1 MIQFNLLPDVKLQ
14 YLKVKRMQHMVITI
28 SVIAIAV
35 SLFVLIVL
43 IGTVDGIQKKNLS
56 DLKSSIATDSSK
68 LQSTPNLS
76 KILTVQNQ
84 LNALTGLHNNKP
96 VASRM
101 FNYIKDLTP
110 SAASI
115 SQINIDFTQNSVSIS
130 GNAPSLDIVDTYV
143 DTLKFTN
150 YTISSSTSQKPA
162 FSSVVLSTFSRNS
175 QGAQYTI
182 TASFDPNIFNSANS
196 VNLTVPN
203 IISTR
208 SAIDQ
213 PTDLFKSNADAGGQ

>member
-14 YLKVKRMQHMVITI
+14 YLKVKRLQHMVVTI
-28 SVIAIAV
+28 SVIAIGV

-43 IGTVDGIQKKNLS
+43 IGTVDGIQKKNLN
-56 DLKSSIATDSSK
+56 DLKSSIASDSRQ
-68 LQSTPNLS
+68 LQNTPNLS

-84 LNALTGLHNNKP
+84 LEALTGLHNNKP
-96 VASRM
+96 VAARM
-101 FNYIKDLTP
+101 FNYIKDVTP

-115 SQINIDFTQNSVSIS
+115 SQLNIDYTQNTMSIT
-130 GNAPSLDIVDTYV
+130 GNAPSLDVVDTYV

-150 YTISSSTSQKPA
+150 YMVSGSTTQKPA

-175 QGAQYTI
+175 QGASYDI
-182 TASFDPNIFNSANS
+182 TANFDPTIFNSADNAS
-196 VNLTVPN
+196 LSVPN

>member
-14 YLKVKRMQHMVITI
+14 YLKVKRTQHMVITI

-43 IGTVDGIQKKNLS
+43 IGTVDGIQKKNLN
-56 DLKSSIATDSSK
+56 DLKSSIASDSSK
-68 LQSTPNLS
+68 LQNTPNLS

-84 LNALTGLHNNKP
+84 LEALTGLHNNKP

-115 SQINIDFTQNSVSIS
+115 SQLNIDFTQN
-130 GNAPSLDIVDTYV
+130 
-143 DTLKFTN
+143 
-150 YTISSSTSQKPA
+150 
-162 FSSVVLSTFSRNS
+162 
-175 QGAQYTI
+175 
-182 TASFDPNIFNSANS
+182 
-196 VNLTVPN
+196 
-203 IISTR
+203 
-208 SAIDQ
+208 
-213 PTDLFKSNADAGGQ
+213 